1 MSLLVRCRDYP
12 TSVAHY
18 GEYREHLRRDFWF
31 SCAYC
36 TTAEVEATGIGFEID
51 HYVPA
56 SRDKSLLTCYK
67 NLMWCCEHC
76 NSAKRNHPTPKAS
89 EAGFRFFNPET
100 DNFNEHFGSDID
112 SFRVTGLTREVGEYT
127 ERVLI
132 LNRRPLLEIRQQR
145 KRVASAQ
152 RQIVEGFRAL
162 QGMALDT
169 LPKESRARVLAKMA
183 ILEARADRAQ
193 QEIVDFMLSE
203 LNRSPLLDRDPNA
216 GAIARERRDFLRS
229 CDAIAPPETSAS
241 PRDEQQEGDRVKKR
255 KATEKGRR
263 HWVRR
268 G

>member
-89 EAGFRFFNPET
+89 EAGFRFFNPGARASQ
-100 DNFNEHFGSDID
+100 DGDSGGASGS
-112 SFRVTGLTREVGEYT
+112 RPTGD
-127 ERVLI
+127 
-132 LNRRPLLEIRQQR
+132 RRLH
-145 KRVASAQ
+145 AQ
-152 RQIVEGFRAL
+152 RA
-162 QGMALDT
+162 
-169 LPKESRARVLAKMA
+169 ESIAAP
-183 ILEARADRAQ
+183 
-193 QEIVDFMLSE
+193 
-203 LNRSPLLDRDPNA
+203 RSRPERWRD
-216 GAIARERRDFLRS
+216 
-229 CDAIAPPETSAS
+229 
-241 PRDEQQEGDRVKKR
+241 
-255 KATEKGRR
+255 
-263 HWVRR
+263 RR
-268 G
+268 GEGLEEEAKGES